1 LEIILGS
8 ITVILIFFVL
18 LFAAIKDVQTST
30 VTNWVWII
38 GLFGIPIASFR
49 MLVAGFILSYGLQT
63 LLIFILVIVG
73 FRIGIIGGA
82 DGKAI
87 QLISLTYP
95 WITLDFVWLLVAPLF
110 ILLGGFLLIGVHTI
124 VVLIQNLITRK
135 QINTNHSEAFKP
147 EKQMFW
153 ITRRLEKKPTTPDS
167 ITWKPVVAPL
177 ILYFFVSYLVLLI
190 LLSGPTFI
198 PS

>member
-18 LFAAIKDVQTST
+18 LFASIKDVQSKI

-49 MLVAGFILSYGLQT
+49 MIVAIFLLPYGLQT

-87 QLISLTYP
+87 LIISLTYP
-95 WITLDFVWLLVAPLF
+95 WIILDIVWLLLVPFF
-110 ILLGGFLLIGVHTI
+110 ILLGGFLLIGVHSL
-124 VVLIQNLITRK
+124 VVLIQNLITWK
-135 QINTNHSEAFKP
+135 HIAPNHIDAIKP
-147 EKQMFW
+147 EKKMFW
-153 ITRRLEKKPTTPDS
+153 VTRRLERNPTTPDF
-167 ITWKPVVAPL
+167 IAWKPVVVPL

-190 LLSGPTFI
+190 SVSGPIFI

>member
-1 LEIILGS
+1 LEIILGF

-18 LFAAIKDVQTST
+18 LFASIKDVQTNI

-49 MLVAGFILSYGLQT
+49 MIVTGFLLPYVLQT

-87 QLISLTYP
+87 LIISLTYP
-95 WITLDFVWLLVAPLF
+95 WIILDIVWLLLVPFF
-110 ILLGGFLLIGVHTI
+110 ILLGGFLLVGVHSL
-124 VVLIQNLITRK
+124 VVLIQNLITWK
-135 QINTNHSEAFKP
+135 HIAPNHIDAIKSEK
-147 EKQMFW
+147 KVFW
-153 ITRRLEKKPTTPDS
+153 VTRRLERKPTTPDF
-167 ITWKPVVAPL
+167 IAWKPVVVPL

-190 LLSGPTFI
+190 LVSGPIFI

>member
-1 LEIILGS
+1 MEIVLGS

-30 VTNWVWII
+30 VTNGVWII
-38 GLFGIPIASFR
+38 GLCGIPIASFR
-49 MLVAGFILSYGLQT
+49 MFVAGFILPYGLQT

-95 WITLDFVWLLVAPLF
+95 WIILDFVWLLLAPLF
-110 ILLGGFLLIGVHTI
+110 ILLGGFLLIGVHTL

-135 QINTNHSEAFKP
+135 QINSNHREDFKP
-147 EKQMFW
+147 EKKMFW
-153 ITRRLEKKPTTPDS
+153 ITRRLERKPTTPDF
-167 ITWKPVVAPL
+167 ITWKPVIVPL

-190 LLSGPTFI
+190 SLSGPIFI
-198 PS
+198 PN

>member
-1 LEIILGS
+1 MEIVLGS

-18 LFAAIKDVQTST
+18 LFASIKDVQTQI
-30 VTNWVWII
+30 VTNWAWIV

-49 MLVAGFILSYGLQT
+49 MFFAGFLLPFGLQT
-63 LLIFILVIVG
+63 LLIFVLVIVG

-87 QLISLTYP
+87 LIISLTYP
-95 WITLDFVWLLVAPLF
+95 WIILDFVWLLLAPFF
-110 ILLGGFLLIGVHTI
+110 ILLGGFLLIGVLSL
-124 VVLIQNLITRK
+124 VVLIQNLITWK
-135 QINTNHSEAFKP
+135 QIEPNQIEAFKP
-147 EKQMFW
+147 EKKMFW
-153 ITRRLEKKPTTPDS
+153 VTRRLERKSTTQNFIP
-167 ITWKPVVAPL
+167 WKPVVVPL

-190 LLSGPTFI
+190 LVSGPVFI

>member
-1 LEIILGS
+1 MEIILGS
-8 ITVILIFFVL
+8 ITVILMFFVL
-18 LFAAIKDVQTST
+18 LFASIKDVQTNI

-38 GLFGIPIASFR
+38 GLFGMPIAIFR
-49 MLVAGFILSYGLQT
+49 MFVADFLLPYGLQT

-87 QLISLTYP
+87 LLISLTYP
-95 WITLDFVWLLVAPLF
+95 WTTLDFVWLLLAPLF
-110 ILLGGFLLIGVHTI
+110 ILLGGFLLIGVYSL

-135 QINTNHSEAFKP
+135 QITSSHSEDFKP
-147 EKQMFW
+147 EKKMFW
-153 ITRRLEKKPTTPDS
+153 ITRRLERTPTTPDF
-167 ITWKPVVAPL
+167 IAWKPVVVPL

-190 LLSGPTFI
+190 LVSGPIFI

>member
-1 LEIILGS
+1 MEIILGF

-18 LFAAIKDVQTST
+18 LFASIKDVQTNI

-49 MLVAGFILSYGLQT
+49 MIVTGFLLPYVLQT

-87 QLISLTYP
+87 LIISLTYP
-95 WITLDFVWLLVAPLF
+95 WIILDIVWLLLVPFF
-110 ILLGGFLLIGVHTI
+110 ILLGGFLLVGVHSL
-124 VVLIQNLITRK
+124 VVLIQNLITWK
-135 QINTNHSEAFKP
+135 HIAPNHIDAIKSEK
-147 EKQMFW
+147 KVFW
-153 ITRRLEKKPTTPDS
+153 VTRRLERKPTTPDF
-167 ITWKPVVAPL
+167 IAWKPVVVPL

-190 LLSGPTFI
+190 LVSGPIFI